1 MQANATGMSDIQEI
15 LNKAARRR
23 SLLITLIPFTGLIF
37 IFLFFTLVTHGKMLN
52 SGNLINLISQCF
64 SVSIVAVGASFVYAH
79 GGMDFSIGASCG
91 VAQLA
96 AALIIT
102 QSGLPSWVAVVV
114 CILVAVACATLVGAT
129 SAFLNV
135 PVFVVSLCMRAI
147 CTGILTV
154 GIAKSDISIDY
165 MKFAGFNS
173 QWLKLIVLLLMIGLG
188 YYFFEYT
195 ALGKNAKAIGGNM
208 TTAFQ
213 AGVKVKTN
221 QILAYSIM
229 GLCVGIAAFFQMT
242 RTGGVT
248 ASSGSG
254 LEFDIMVAIVLGGFP
269 MMGGSAARLRSVII
283 GAFTITIL
291 SNGLVLWGLDY
302 LLVNGVKGLLFLAIV
317 AVSYDRTNQSQMNFT
332 TS

>member
-1 MQANATGMSDIQEI
+1 MQVSSNTLSVQDV
-15 LNKAARRR
+15 LNKKARQR
-23 SLLITLIPFTGLIF
+23 SLLSALLPFTGLVF
-37 IFLFFTLVTHGKMLN
+37 IFLFFVVVTKGDMLS
-52 SGNLINLISQCF
+52 SGNLTNLISQCF

-102 QSGLPSWVAVVV
+102 KSALPTWMAIVACVIVAVV
-114 CILVAVACATLVGAT
+114 CATLVGAT
-129 SAFLNV
+129 SAFLRV

-154 GIAKSDISIDY
+154 GIAESDIAIDY
-165 MKFAGFNS
+165 TSFAGFNDEL
-173 QWLKLIVLLLMIGLG
+173 LKLCVLLAIIGAG
-188 YYFFEYT
+188 YYLFEYT
-195 ALGKNAKAIGGNM
+195 ALGKGEKAIGGN
-208 TTAFQ
+208 TVTAFQ

-221 QILAYSIM
+221 QIAAYTLM
-229 GLCVGIAAFFQMT
+229 GLCVGIAGFFQMT

-269 MMGGSAARLRSVII
+269 MMGGSAARIRSAII

-302 LLVNGVKGLLFLAIV
+302 LLVNGVKGLLFLVIV
-317 AVSYDRTNQSQMNFT
+317 GISYDRTNQNQMNFT
-332 TS
+332 GS